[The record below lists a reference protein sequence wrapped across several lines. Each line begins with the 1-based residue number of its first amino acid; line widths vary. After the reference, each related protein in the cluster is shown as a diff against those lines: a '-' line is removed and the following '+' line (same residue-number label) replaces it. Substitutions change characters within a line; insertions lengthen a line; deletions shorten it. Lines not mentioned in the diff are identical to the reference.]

1 MCWSGVDIAGDHLA
15 TLSVASAQECAAKCE
30 LPGDIPSDT
39 AGGDCSLFVFDTS
52 GRCILRRRPFSGA
65 TGQTGLNT
73 AKSATCVRKEGY
85 NACEWL
91 KRGKRSAPL

>member
-15 TLSVASAQECAAKCE
+15 TLSAASAQECAAKCE

-39 AGGDCSLFVFDTS
+39 AGGDCSLFVFDTA

-65 TGQTGLNT
+65 EGISTPPSLPPASGRR
-73 AKSATCVRKEGY
+73 ATMPVSG
-85 NACEWL
+85 
-91 KRGKRSAPL
+91 